1 MSSHSTCKPLA
12 MVKNIRWGGVQ
23 EMETNLWTS
32 WFPYHSKGRAKQDSS
47 NWLLLPSSTGRRGFP
62 QQSYQE
68 APWLVSPSLSLAAR
82 WSARFLQQE
91 PHKSYKPA
99 VWHTG
104 QELRRPLC
112 RWTGMVWCLI
122 KNTLSES
129 NAHLNPKCQ
138 VSLSKF
144 PGLFELQLPS
154 TQWLVTDSGIH
165 RYWVQVTP
173 TAVSWVTCLPVWCH
187 GLPHSKWSKD
197 ICSQAKSSVIPPLMW
212 IQRHSNFSFVR
223 SQLYGFAKTQTA
235 SKQCIWNGGVIL
247 LSEKKRDEGSTQ
259 LKDAHFPV
267 PQVKLKWD
275 QSTEDKIG
283 GAGHQRAF

>member
-1 MSSHSTCKPLA
+1 
-12 MVKNIRWGGVQ
+12 
-23 EMETNLWTS
+23 
-32 WFPYHSKGRAKQDSS
+32 
-47 NWLLLPSSTGRRGFP
+47 
-62 QQSYQE
+62 
-68 APWLVSPSLSLAAR
+68 
-82 WSARFLQQE
+82 
-91 PHKSYKPA
+91 
-99 VWHTG
+99 
-104 QELRRPLC
+104 
-112 RWTGMVWCLI
+112 MVWCLI

-212 IQRHSNFSFVR
+212 IQQHSNFSFVR
-223 SQLYGFAKTQTA
+223 SQLYRFAKTQTA

-247 LSEKKRDEGSTQ
+247 LSEKKEGRRVHPAQGRPLPSTSG
-259 LKDAHFPV
+259 K
-267 PQVKLKWD
+267 
-275 QSTEDKIG
+275 TEMGSEYRGQNWRCRTSESFLELWPWTD
-283 GAGHQRAF
+283 